1 MNRTKVLLH
10 VLVTSFDFEMAI
22 PDSEV
27 TTREGIINRPFV
39 KSELKRG
46 AQMPVIL
53 KKLQEGQ

>member
-1 MNRTKVLLH
+1 
-10 VLVTSFDFEMAI
+10 MAI

-46 AQMPVIL
+46 AQMPVVL